1 MGSTA
6 AAPCT
11 SLLSLS
17 TAASGKNCC
26 GSIQIERCYQKIC
39 ISAYKG
45 IKLSGE
51 FQWRHQI
58 GGKLVRQ
65 NTKSTMLHS
74 FSRRMSTLEVKS
86 QLEEDVTIDNS
97 TVLVVGG
104 GGTGMEVMRALAK
117 AGSWVTVF
125 QRGEKYRKEVEGL
138 GAMLAI
144 GDVMDS
150 STIEKAL
157 RSNTFDAVVCTV
169 GGGIKNTEVD
179 KDGCINVMRAAKKA
193 GVKRFILVSSIGV
206 GDSVKAIN
214 EQTLQVLKLVLEAK
228 FGAEEELKSCGL
240 SYTIMRPGGLLSEP
254 ASGKGILTEDPSVLG
269 LISRADV
276 ALLVMKILFR
286 KEAEFKTFSAIDS
299 ERLQPPTTSLEGVNV
314 FSLA

>member
-1 MGSTA
+1 MCAGKNSNGST
-6 AAPCT
+6 
-11 SLLSLS
+11 
-17 TAASGKNCC
+17 
-26 GSIQIERCYQKIC
+26 QIERSFKINC
-39 ISAYKG
+39 ISANKD
-45 IKLSGE
+45 IKFSRESL
-51 FQWRHQI
+51 WRHQL
-58 GGKLVRQ
+58 GANLARQ
-65 NTKSTMLHS
+65 KTKSAVLCS
-74 FSRRMSTLEVKS
+74 CSRRISTLNVKS
-86 QLEEDVTIDNS
+86 QLEEELTIDNS

-104 GGTGMEVMRALAK
+104 GGTGMEVMRTFAK

-125 QRGEKYRKEVEGL
+125 QRGEKFRKEVEGL

-144 GDVMDS
+144 GDVMDPP
-150 STIEKAL
+150 TIEKAL

-169 GGGIKNTEVD
+169 GGGTKNTAVD

-206 GDSVKAIN
+206 GDSIKAIN

-228 FGAEEELKSCGL
+228 FGAEEELKSSGL
-240 SYTIMRPGGLLSEP
+240 TYTIVRPGGLLTAP
-254 ASGKGILTEDPSVLG
+254 ASGKGILTEDPSILG

-276 ALLVMKILFR
+276 ASLIMQIIFR

-299 ERLQPPTTSLEGVNV
+299 ERLQAPTTSLEGVNI

>member
-1 MGSTA
+1 MAATA
-6 AAPCT
+6 CT

-17 TAASGKNCC
+17 TAAAGKNRN
-26 GSIQIERCYQKIC
+26 GSSQIESCFQKKC
-39 ISAYKG
+39 ISACKD
-45 IKLSGE
+45 IKFSRE
-51 FQWRHQI
+51 FLWRHQL
-58 GGKLVRQ
+58 GATLARQ
-65 NTKSTMLHS
+65 NTKTTELHC
-74 FSRRMSTLEVKS
+74 FRRRMSTVHVKS

-104 GGTGMEVMRALAK
+104 GGTGMEVMRTLAK

-125 QRGEKYRKEVEGL
+125 QRGEKFRKEVEGL

-144 GDVMDS
+144 GDVMDP
-150 STIEKAL
+150 STIEKSL

-169 GGGIKNTEVD
+169 GGGSKNTEVD

-206 GDSVKAIN
+206 GDSIKAIN

-228 FGAEEELKSCGL
+228 FGAEEELRSSGL
-240 SYTIMRPGGLLSEP
+240 TYTILRPGGLMTGP
-254 ASGKGILTEDPSVLG
+254 ASGKGILTEDSSVLG

-276 ALLVMKILFR
+276 ALLIMQLLFR

-299 ERLQPPTTSLEGVNV
+299 ERLQPPTTSLEGVKI